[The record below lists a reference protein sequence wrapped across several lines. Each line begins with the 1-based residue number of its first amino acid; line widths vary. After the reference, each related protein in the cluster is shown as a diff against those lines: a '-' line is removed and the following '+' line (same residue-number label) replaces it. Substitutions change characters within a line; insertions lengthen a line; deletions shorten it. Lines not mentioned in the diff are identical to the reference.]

1 MVFLLP
7 TSINDYD
14 SALEIL
20 LREARKDMF
29 LQEGDDM
36 LPLTESECVAEAMES
51 QSIFDEFFER
61 QRAITKSG
69 SLKLEDAVDHVL
81 SWTRAD
87 QTSDSA
93 LKFWQDQQRLK
104 SLSAYAR
111 SILVVPASSAAV
123 ERVFS
128 VGGNVLTPRRNRLS
142 SERLSQL
149 MVIKCNNMY
158 SRSCMY

>member
-1 MVFLLP
+1 
-7 TSINDYD
+7 
-14 SALEIL
+14 
-20 LREARKDMF
+20 
-29 LQEGDDM
+29 
-36 LPLTESECVAEAMES
+36 MES

-61 QRAITKSG
+61 RIPMTTSG

-87 QTSDSA
+87 QTSDPA

-158 SRSCMY
+158 RRSCMY